1 MKNHWMIGKVKITRI
16 IESETAGPMFLLPEA
31 TKENILKMDWL
42 RPYFAD
48 EKGNCRISIHALVI
62 ETPERKI
69 IVDTYGGKGA
79 HGGGAFSVIIEF
91 YLKKKHYYFLIL
103 ERNFLF
109 RRFYLSSFS
118 L

>member
-1 MKNHWMIGKVKITRI
+1 MKNQWMIGKVKITRI
-16 IESETAGPMFLLPEA
+16 IESETAGPMFLLPDA

-69 IVDTYGGKGA
+69 IVDTCLGNDKER
-79 HGGGAFSVIIEF
+79 AF
-91 YLKKKHYYFLIL
+91 KHWSNLQTSFLEDL
-103 ERNFLF
+103 NLF
-109 RRFYLSSFS
+109 GR
-118 L
+118 